1 MGDSDGGLRR
11 WSVRIAK
18 MQYGMYIGMCQIR
31 QAQSHK
37 FEEWNW
43 RNIGHGHYCVTSH
56 GYVYSHS
63 DASANCNKLSFE
75 FGTGDVLH
83 FEYDPKQGK
92 LTVQNQKGGRYEW
105 SVERKG
111 EKYAVCAYLSSH
123 RRRSR
128 IDGFV
133 KNSRSLSK
141 VALVYFSI
149 GAIERMFSPITEVSS
164 AVRFRR
170 YGNGLQSDRNSDT
183 FRIAPFVR
191 HLRISLKPPIQH
203 CSFPPPF
210 LSPS

>member
-1 MGDSDGGLRR
+1 MESISQLNCVWSASQRHSHIAINGGSISRTSKRDGNYWDVCCLGGEMGDSDGGLRR

-18 MQYGMYIGMCQIR
+18 MQYGMVIGMCQIR

-111 EKYAVCAYLSSH
+111 EKYAVCAYLS
-123 RRRSR
+123 
-128 IDGFV
+128 
-133 KNSRSLSK
+133 
-141 VALVYFSI
+141 YI
-149 GAIERMFSPITEVSS
+149 GDAAELMDS
-164 AVRFRR
+164 
-170 YGNGLQSDRNSDT
+170 
-183 FRIAPFVR
+183 
-191 HLRISLKPPIQH
+191 
-203 CSFPPPF
+203 
-210 LSPS
+210 